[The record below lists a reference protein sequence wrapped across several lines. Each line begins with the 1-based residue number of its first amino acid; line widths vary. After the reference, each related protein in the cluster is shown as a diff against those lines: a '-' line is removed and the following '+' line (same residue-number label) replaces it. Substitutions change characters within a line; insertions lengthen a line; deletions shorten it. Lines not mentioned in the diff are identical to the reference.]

1 MDKMFLY
8 YEPIS
13 ASFKTDNICV
23 WYVSTLIRSYSF
35 NDGKLKWSFFSGHIY
50 VSFDIILAETTQEK
64 SKRHFIHAWMT

>member
-35 NDGKLKWSFFSGHIY
+35 NDGKLK
-50 VSFDIILAETTQEK
+50 
-64 SKRHFIHAWMT
+64 